1 MMQKLNLKKTRLV
14 AVKPKRFNHLFFK
27 SFRKS
32 SILHRRGISQ
42 IIGSLFMLAI
52 VVPIGTVIL
61 SQGLLQ
67 ATDFNNYL
75 TITREQG
82 IQGVQ
87 EDLVFEH
94 VRFDPASEQLTIH
107 LRNISGVEM
116 NIERVSVVKMDTQE
130 LLFMEVN
137 QASFLPLKDTVQI
150 DFNANLQFPDRWDD
164 AYYVSSEYKISVTT
178 VRGNFFDTTARPFN
192 T

>member
-1 MMQKLNLKKTRLV
+1 M
-14 AVKPKRFNHLFFK
+14 FFI

-32 SILHRRGISQ
+32 RIRHRKGISQ

-52 VVPIGTVIL
+52 VVPIGVVVL

-67 ATDFNNYL
+67 ATDFNNFL
-75 TITREQG
+75 TVTREQG
-82 IQGVQ
+82 IEAVQ

-94 VRFDPASEQLTIH
+94 IRFDPTTDQLTIH

-116 NIERVSVVKMDTQE
+116 DIERVSVVKMDSQD
-130 LLFMEVN
+130 LLVMEVN
-137 QASFLPLKDTVQI
+137 QASFLSLKNTVQI
-150 DFNANLQFPDRWDD
+150 DVNANLQFTGQWND
-164 AYYVSSEYKISVTT
+164 ANYEFSEYKISVTT
-178 VRGNFFDTTARPFN
+178 VRGNFFDTIARPFN

>member
-1 MMQKLNLKKTRLV
+1 M
-14 AVKPKRFNHLFFK
+14 
-27 SFRKS
+27 SFR
-32 SILHRRGISQ
+32 IRHRRGISQ

-52 VVPIGTVIL
+52 VVPIGVVVL

-67 ATDFNNYL
+67 ATDFNNFL
-75 TITREQG
+75 TVARDQG
-82 IQGVQ
+82 MQAIQ

-94 VRFDPASEQLTIH
+94 IRFDPTSDLIEIH

-116 NIERVSVVKMDTQE
+116 NIERVSVVKMDSQE
-130 LLFMEVN
+130 LLVMETN

-150 DFNANLQFPDRWDD
+150 NVNKDILYPGDWNDPSFEF
-164 AYYVSSEYKISVTT
+164 SEYKIAVTT
-178 VRGNFFDTTARPFN
+178 VRGTFFDTVARPFN

>member
-1 MMQKLNLKKTRLV
+1 
-14 AVKPKRFNHLFFK
+14 
-27 SFRKS
+27 
-32 SILHRRGISQ
+32 
-42 IIGSLFMLAI
+42 MLAI

-94 VRFDPASEQLTIH
+94 VRFDPTSEQLTIH